1 MVDSIYHLNI
11 TRPKRSLMRNGFW
24 NRESKKLLRTLERK
38 TLLGQI
44 RPELFSLVFLVTY
57 QVKGIVPDEA
67 ILDRFLTGFSEKSRV
82 GASAP

>member
-1 MVDSIYHLNI
+1 
-11 TRPKRSLMRNGFW
+11 MRNGFW